1 MSQKSPEETL
11 ILESNELTKQ
21 KEREN
26 VSKKTLLLKKSIQRV
41 EDQGKRGKLKSVTTQ
56 ITKEL
61 LDYIKQNF
69 DGYSLLVLSY
79 IILGALI
86 SIRKLFMTAFLDTD
100 EFLSEKLGLAKQR
113 ISKNPSRAKAR
124 NSSSG
129 NFPANKELTAETLRT
144 LFNKSLMSEFEKFKS
159 SKIHLNMDLFDKIQS
174 TLYKMKI
181 PTMIGGVSEQD
192 VIKFEEEKIIN
203 PLFKKLFSEP
213 LPNKAFLQLIKE
225 SQYDTKNFADMV
237 GINIDNIVNKEG
249 ILDNGSFFPKND
261 GNNEMDMNNLY
272 TGSDIEYGTTEKKG
286 ENIRMELIKINEA
299 EENGKDRNNNLLWK
313 KDKTFFEFD
322 IPTYLEMT
330 KQDNENMTLDDIKNA
345 FFRNLEKINND
356 ANFAS
361 FKQDLRQNKFALK
374 IGEIADNEEQVV
386 KELKNKSVFGYY
398 FFGIGKDYANFIKN
412 EILSSGKSS
421 DLKRIDIGEILSS
434 QKLELNNDNSEK
446 PFNEFKGKT
455 YNLINNYYD
464 LNLDDSSP
472 YEFSSKNNWKENASK
487 FMNEKMEKEE
497 KASNE
502 IIKQIKKEVESTK
515 FYQNVKVENFV
526 NSINENTFLISDYNE
541 KEKRSFVF
549 YNLLISCQSLGFNL
563 QQNNPFGDFFF
574 VKNN

>member
-1 MSQKSPEETL
+1 MSQKSPEAEK
-11 ILESNELTKQ
+11 ISEANDLTKQ

-26 VSKKTLLLKKSIQRV
+26 LSKKTLLLKKSIQRV
-41 EDQGKRGKLKSVTTQ
+41 EDQGKRGKIKSVTTQ

-100 EFLSEKLGLAKQR
+100 EFLSEKLGLAKQK
-113 ISKNPSRAKAR
+113 ISKNPSRAKAK
-124 NSSSG
+124 NLG
-129 NFPANKELTAETLRT
+129 NAAANKELTAETLRT
-144 LFNKSLMSEFEKFKS
+144 LFNKSLMSELEKFKS

-213 LPNKAFLQLIKE
+213 LPNKAILQLIKE

-237 GINIDNIVNKEG
+237 GINLDSIVNKEG
-249 ILDNGSFFPKND
+249 ILDDGAFFPKNE
-261 GNNEMDMNNLY
+261 GNNELDNNNMY
-272 TGSDIEYGTTEKKG
+272 TGSDIEYGSTEKKG

-299 EENGKDRNNNLLWK
+299 EENGKDRNNNAWK
-313 KDKTFFEFD
+313 KDKVFFEFD
-322 IPTYLEMT
+322 IPTYLELT
-330 KQDNENMTLDDIKNA
+330 KQDNENMTIDDIKNA
-345 FFRNLEKINND
+345 FYKNLEKINTD
-356 ANFAS
+356 ANYS
-361 FKQDLRQNKFALK
+361 LYKKELRNNKYSLN
-374 IGEIADNEEQVV
+374 IGEIDEYEENII
-386 KELKNKSVFGYY
+386 KEFKAKSIFGYY
-398 FFGIGKDYANFIKN
+398 FYGKGNDYVNFIRN

-421 DLKRIDIGEILSS
+421 DIKRIDLGNILSS
-434 QKLELNNDNSEK
+434 QKLELNNDDDK
-446 PFNEFKGKT
+446 VFNEFRGKT
-455 YNLINNYYD
+455 YNPMYNYE
-464 LNLDDSSP
+464 LSLDDSSP
-472 YEFSSKNNWKENASK
+472 YEFNTNYKWKENESK
-487 FMNEKMEKEE
+487 YMNEKIEKEE

-502 IIKQIKKEVESTK
+502 IIKQIKKAVENTK
-515 FYQNVKVENFV
+515 FYQNVKVENLV
-526 NSINENTFLISDYNE
+526 DKINENTFLISDYNE

-549 YNLLISCQSLGFNL
+549 YNLLISCQTLGFNL
-563 QQNNPFGDFFF
+563 QQNNPFSEFFF

>member
-1 MSQKSPEETL
+1 MSQKSPEAEK
-11 ILESNELTKQ
+11 ISEANDLTKQ

-26 VSKKTLLLKKSIQRV
+26 LSKKTLLLKKNIQRV
-41 EDQGKRGKLKSVTTQ
+41 EDQGKRGKIKSVATQ

-100 EFLSEKLGLAKQR
+100 EFLSEKLGLAKQK
-113 ISKNPSRAKAR
+113 ISKNPSRAKAK
-124 NSSSG
+124 NLG
-129 NFPANKELTAETLRT
+129 NAAANKELTAETLRT
-144 LFNKSLMSEFEKFKS
+144 LFNKSLMSELEKFKS

-213 LPNKAFLQLIKE
+213 LPNKAILQLIKE

-237 GINIDNIVNKEG
+237 GINLDSIVNKEG
-249 ILDNGSFFPKND
+249 ILDDGAFFPKNE
-261 GNNEMDMNNLY
+261 GNNELDNNNMY
-272 TGSDIEYGTTEKKG
+272 TGSDIEYGSTEKKG

-299 EENGKDRNNNLLWK
+299 EENGKDRNNNAWK
-313 KDKTFFEFD
+313 KDKVFFEFD
-322 IPTYLEMT
+322 IPTYLELT
-330 KQDNENMTLDDIKNA
+330 KQDNENMTIDDIKNA
-345 FFRNLEKINND
+345 FYKNLEKINTD
-356 ANFAS
+356 ANYS
-361 FKQDLRQNKFALK
+361 LYKKELRNNKYSLN
-374 IGEIADNEEQVV
+374 IGEIDEYEENII
-386 KELKNKSVFGYY
+386 KEFKAKSIFGYY
-398 FFGIGKDYANFIKN
+398 FYGKGNDYVNFIRN

-421 DLKRIDIGEILSS
+421 DIKRIDLGNILSS
-434 QKLELNNDNSEK
+434 QKLELNNDDDK
-446 PFNEFKGKT
+446 VFNEFRGKT
-455 YNLINNYYD
+455 YNPMYNYE
-464 LNLDDSSP
+464 LSLDDSSP
-472 YEFSSKNNWKENASK
+472 YEFNTNYKWKENESK
-487 FMNEKMEKEE
+487 YMNEKIEKEE

-502 IIKQIKKEVESTK
+502 IIKQIKKAVENTK
-515 FYQNVKVENFV
+515 FYQNVKVENLV
-526 NSINENTFLISDYNE
+526 DKINENTFLISDYNE

-549 YNLLISCQSLGFNL
+549 YNLLISCQTLGFNL
-563 QQNNPFGDFFF
+563 QQNNPFSEFFF